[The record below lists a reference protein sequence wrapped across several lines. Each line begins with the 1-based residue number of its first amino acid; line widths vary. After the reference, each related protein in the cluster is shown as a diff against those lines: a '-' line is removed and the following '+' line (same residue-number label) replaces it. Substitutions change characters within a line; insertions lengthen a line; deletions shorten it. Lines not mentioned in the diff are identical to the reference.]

1 MKDSIAQRLRYFKSE
16 MFQRVE
22 SISINSQKGTV
33 SNEVSWEY
41 AEDGILFDV
50 SGSFTVVCGYEI
62 NRGAR
67 LELTLQDSILKLARG
82 STVPE
87 DIESL
92 IGLMNRAMPKELFD
106 PSNHAVD
113 TTYLDGDMR
122 ITRMTGPR
130 FEGVRDI
137 FVRRGS
143 IKLH

>member
-1 MKDSIAQRLRYFKSE
+1 

-22 SISINSQKGTV
+22 SASMNSPKGTV
-33 SNEVSWEY
+33 SNEVSWQL
-41 AEDGILFDV
+41 AENGVSFDAL
-50 SGSFTVVCGYEI
+50 GSFTVVCSYEI

-67 LELTLQDSILKLARG
+67 LELNLKDSILKLGKG
-82 STVPE
+82 SSLPE

-106 PSNHAVD
+106 PSDHAMD

-137 FVRRGS
+137 FVRKGS
-143 IKLH
+143 MEIP